1 MHTFGLG
8 RKSHLRHRHS
18 GTLTTLTLTCSRLIV
33 TVMSPLFESGAAV
46 LRNGSEAPR
55 PQPAPRWPHR
65 RFFLALGS
73 IVLVIPSVAH
83 AWDRSPRTTPA
94 PETRQAIDVN
104 RASLEDLRS
113 IRGIGPARARRILA
127 ERAHGPFKDL
137 ADLSARVPGMG
148 EGTARQLARNGLRV
162 SPP

>member
-1 MHTFGLG
+1 ML
-8 RKSHLRHRHS
+8 S
-18 GTLTTLTLTCSRLIV
+18 
-33 TVMSPLFESGAAV
+33 
-46 LRNGSEAPR
+46 
-55 PQPAPRWPHR
+55 
-65 RFFLALGS
+65 
-73 IVLVIPSVAH
+73 SVAH
-83 AWDRSPRTTPA
+83 ARHSSPKTASA

-137 ADLSARVPGMG
+137 ADLSARVPGLG
-148 EGTARQLARNGLRV
+148 EGTACQLARNGLKV